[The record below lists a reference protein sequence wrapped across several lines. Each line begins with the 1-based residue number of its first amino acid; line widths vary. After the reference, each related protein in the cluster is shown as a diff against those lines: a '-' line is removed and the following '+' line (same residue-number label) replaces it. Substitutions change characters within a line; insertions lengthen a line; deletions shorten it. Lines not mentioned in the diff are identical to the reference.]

1 VAIAGA
7 ELSMTFDHV
16 SVSVSDIEA
25 SLRFYRDVLGF
36 AELPR
41 PDFGFPGA
49 WLQVSGTPVHLTTGG
64 TLRGDDAPLRA
75 NDPHF
80 AISVRGDL
88 DEFLDTL
95 RGRGVR
101 VYELQDSPAAE
112 RQTFVMDP
120 DGNVI
125 EFCVYA
131 N

>member
-1 VAIAGA
+1 MA
-7 ELSMTFDHV
+7 FDHV
-16 SVSVSDIEA
+16 SVSVSDVDT
-25 SLRFYRDVLGF
+25 SVRFYCDLLGF

-49 WLQVSGTPVHLTTGG
+49 WLAVSGVPVHLTTGG
-64 TLRGDDAPLRA
+64 TTRGPSAPLRA

-88 DEFLDTL
+88 DAFLDDL
-95 RGRGVR
+95 RGRGVA
-101 VYELQDSPAAE
+101 VYELVDSPAAE

-131 N
+131 A